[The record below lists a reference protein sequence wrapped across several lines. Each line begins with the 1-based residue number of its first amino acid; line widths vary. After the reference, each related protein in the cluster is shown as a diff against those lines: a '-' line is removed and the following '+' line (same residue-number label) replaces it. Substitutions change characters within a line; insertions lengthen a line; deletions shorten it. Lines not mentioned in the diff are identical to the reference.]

1 MSVNE
6 KFIRTVFEGM
16 VECKPRLAAFL
27 DEDDDM
33 FDIRELSNLIS
44 KSFPWPIGV
53 EVRRLLAGNQ
63 EVLNKGRIDQIFK
76 IIERTLQY
84 LSFVFLIQLY
94 DQISKNNG
102 EVPSSF
108 KDQFKSRF
116 TTLSMG
122 NYVWLIRSVLQIME
136 SNEIDPFMDEV
147 KTVFSKKFLNTL
159 DYWPAQRNEL
169 SHYQVN
175 LTDEEIEVRCNEYL
189 DELASL
195 LTSIAFLIK
204 YPLITITEIEL
215 IKPKNEEVHYMH
227 NMLILNSAS
236 SSFIGKNELHHK
248 YVDTHSV
255 ILVKSLKNLTHDFL
269 NLSPLIIDTYSERME
284 SREKL
289 TKVKKDIY
297 LYSKWDMKRQF
308 LQYIGTE
315 AEEKPDIRMV
325 SFYDRLVKNYE
336 DIMSKFSV
344 TE

>member
-1 MSVNE
+1 MNNDFELVRGSGNVFHDLGRENAGL
-6 KFIRTVFEGM
+6 KQARAILAAKIIRT
-16 VECKPRLAAFL
+16 L
-27 DEDDDM
+27 DERSLSTREAERLTGISHSE
-33 FDIRELSNLIS
+33 FSRIRNAKL
-44 KSFPWPIGV
+44 
-53 EVRRLLAGNQ
+53 
-63 EVLNKGRIDQIFK
+63 GR
-76 IIERTLQY
+76 
-84 LSFVFLIQLY
+84 
-94 DQISKNNG
+94 
-102 EVPSSF
+102 
-108 KDQFKSRF
+108 
-116 TTLSMG
+116 
-122 NYVWLIRSVLQIME
+122 
-136 SNEIDPFMDEV
+136 
-147 KTVFSKKFLNTL
+147 FSL
-159 DYWPAQRNEL
+159 DRMITIL
-169 SHYQVN
+169 GK
-175 LTDEEIEVRCNEYL
+175 LDEEIEVRCNEYL

-236 SSFIGKNELHHK
+236 SSFIGKNELHHE

-297 LYSKWDMKRQF
+297 LYSKWDMKRQY
-308 LQYIGTE
+308 LQYVGTE

-325 SFYDRLVKNYE
+325 SFYDHLVKNYE